1 MSGIVWRQRRR
12 KGLTPGSHV
21 LHLLGLDPGLPLKS
35 VEKDEAS
42 NEAEV
47 EEHDNNDRGD
57 YGGLGTADVAWI
69 ADI

>member
-1 MSGIVWRQRRR
+1 MSGIVRRQRRG
-12 KGLTPGSHV
+12 KVLTSGPHI
-21 LHLLGLDPGLPLKS
+21 LHLLGLDPGLPLQS

-47 EEHDNNDRGD
+47 KEHDNNDRGD
-57 YGGLGTADVAWI
+57 YGGLGTADIAWI